1 MTWATA
7 SFSAPLGTMKSTLTG
22 SAGFLQVRL
31 GFCDIALLNREHLL
45 VVGMLRADPLIAG
58 SKLAV
63 EHHLVERLS
72 IDREIER
79 LAHLLRLAERT
90 LVLVVAGVDDEAEI
104 AELQCGGQLE
114 PGIGAHVLDVGRQ
127 HPFD

>member
-22 SAGFLQVRL
+22 SAEFLQVRL

-45 VVGMLRADPLIAG
+45 VVGMLRADPLIARRE
-58 SKLAV
+58 LAV
-63 EHHLVERLS
+63 EHHLVDRFA
-72 IDREIER
+72 IDRKSTR
-79 LAHLLRLAERT
+79 LAHLLRLARGT

-104 AELQCGGQLE
+104 AELQRGGQLE
-114 PGIGAHVLDVGRQ
+114 T
-127 HPFD
+127 